1 MKNRKMIALLL
12 VSSLAATVFCGSAY
26 AGRRVKPIAEQLAER
41 AILET
46 PQEKTL
52 RLGEDGKPRVIITSD
67 LEIDDMNSFIHQCLF
82 FNEIDL
88 AGVVV
93 SGSFCHFTGD
103 GEHKGSERSY
113 PEPGRRSAGDDVL
126 PSAAAGLASESVDQ
140 RVC

>member
-67 LEIDDMNSFIHQCLF
+67 LEIDDDERNLFITTWGGFNTVARAFLSIYETAILAFITIISKIKIIRRIMVLVKKFFFSLF
-82 FNEIDL
+82 
-88 AGVVV
+88 
-93 SGSFCHFTGD
+93 
-103 GEHKGSERSY
+103 
-113 PEPGRRSAGDDVL
+113 
-126 PSAAAGLASESVDQ
+126 
-140 RVC
+140 